1 MRNFERFGAAALF
14 FFIGAA
20 ASAQLNFIGPTD
32 RPQTGSEPT
41 RVASGDVNNDGDPDV
56 VCTNRLSNTVSIF
69 LGDGQGG
76 LTFSQNRTVG
86 TGPLGIVCVD
96 VNADG
101 DRDIVTANRTG
112 NSISVLLGNGNGTFQ
127 TATTIAVGS
136 GTNPREIATADMNGD
151 GARDVILV
159 LEGSNSAQ
167 IRYNNGAGGFGSAN
181 VTLPVPANPSNL
193 RITDIDS
200 DGDRD
205 IFVTLNAGVGGV
217 RLYRNNGS
225 GAFPSSLQSTISWP
239 GATYVQGIGI
249 ADFDA
254 DGFNDLAVTEGTA
267 PVGAL
272 VILFG
277 NGTANFSYS
286 ASQRYRT
293 SGNPLTLTVG
303 DIDDDG
309 YSDIVTTCYDDG
321 VANIFWND
329 WNGDFSYERSCQGL
343 GPQSTNVVL
352 TDLDNDFELDMVA
365 CIRGANELRVYGSRT
380 YAVFTYADPWE
391 PNFDGPMPIDIDMGP
406 AHALETYFLG
416 ITGSGWTPPINAG
429 NGFVVPIVFD
439 ALTSTSLS
447 GTSPYFVGFTGILDA
462 FGYAQAVIVPPS
474 ITLPS
479 LAGLKIDLVAVT
491 GVFTATGFQITAVSS
506 AVSNDLL

>member
-254 DGFNDLAVTEGTA
+254 DGHQDLVLAQNFFSPEPETGRFDGGLGAFLRGRGKLQFEAVPAAASGLVMPEDAKALVLLDVDGNGTPDFVATTNDGPVRTFANARQLTGVGVRGALCVQLRGAPGNPAAIGARVELLAPDGGSTGLQELAAGSGYLSQSVPAAWFGKV
-267 PVGAL
+267 PVGA
-272 VILFG
+272 
-277 NGTANFSYS
+277 
-286 ASQRYRT
+286 R
-293 SGNPLTLTVG
+293 
-303 DIDDDG
+303 
-309 YSDIVTTCYDDG
+309 
-321 VANIFWND
+321 
-329 WNGDFSYERSCQGL
+329 
-343 GPQSTNVVL
+343 
-352 TDLDNDFELDMVA
+352 
-365 CIRGANELRVYGSRT
+365 LRVRWPDGAVVEHRLERT
-380 YAVFTYADPWE
+380 
-391 PNFDGPMPIDIDMGP
+391 
-406 AHALETYFLG
+406 
-416 ITGSGWTPPINAG
+416 TG
-429 NGFVVPIVFD
+429 
-439 ALTSTSLS
+439 
-447 GTSPYFVGFTGILDA
+447 
-462 FGYAQAVIVPPS
+462 
-474 ITLPS
+474 
-479 LAGLKIDLVAVT
+479 AVT
-491 GVFTATGFQITAVSS
+491 VAR
-506 AVSNDLL
+506 